1 MITSQLLEYIS
12 QRNKITIKEAEESL
26 NRTLKDLRAELSKES
41 CVLLPS
47 LGRFEVKDIPGRR
60 TVFFRYQPTPI
71 MKEVPLS
78 IYEIITELLLK
89 GESVSLPDTG
99 LFQPGIDEKG
109 NCTRVSFILS
119 PTLRT
124 ALNTKGNDIPTKIGC
139 DTLQEED
146 RFEFPESLENKK
158 EEFHHFP
165 SVESIPVEN
174 TEGEITIEEKIKP
187 EVIRARKYKADKGK
201 IKNIT
206 TKGRV
211 GRIGGILIFLFIIA
225 SSIIFYKWSY
235 QSSQVQEEAGK
246 TPDTENSLHDILELA
261 KKHYGHAAY
270 WVYLYDANKEILGSP
285 FAPVRQTKL
294 IFPDLKTDYNV
305 DAGDSL
311 EIVKANMIAE
321 EILIKYRQKNIN

>member
-60 TVFFRYQPTPI
+60 TVFFRYQPAPVI
-71 MKEVPLS
+71 KEVSLS

-89 GESVSLPDTG
+89 GESVSLPDIG

-124 ALNTKGNDIPTKIGC
+124 VLNTKGNDIPTKIEY

-146 RFEFPESLENKK
+146 RFEFPESSENKK
-158 EEFHHFP
+158 EESHHFP
-165 SVESIPVEN
+165 SIESIPVEN
-174 TEGEITIEEKIKP
+174 TEREITVEERVKP
-187 EVIRARKYKADKGK
+187 EVIRGRKYKADKGK
-201 IKNIT
+201 IKNIA
-206 TKGRV
+206 TKDRI
-211 GRIGGILIFLFIIA
+211 GRISGILIFLFIIA
-225 SSIIFYKWSY
+225 SGIIFYKWSS
-235 QSSQVQEEAGK
+235 QSSHVQEEAAKALGA
-246 TPDTENSLHDILELA
+246 ENSLHDILELA

-270 WVYLYDANKEILGSP
+270 WVYLYDANKETLSSP
-285 FAPVRQTKL
+285 FTPVRKAKL
-294 IFPDLKTDYNV
+294 IFPDLKIDYNV
-305 DAGDSL
+305 DTDDSL